1 MVMGSHLPR
10 SAPWVKSPAL
20 SQPPNWVNLLAMIDT
35 LQPHQPH
42 QLAMRTACS
51 SCRLRD
57 ICMPVGLNAAEMS
70 KIDQMVSTRV
80 KIKAGENLFRSGGRF
95 KSLYAVRT
103 GFFKS
108 TMGTPDGREQV
119 SGFYMS
125 GEILGLDGMAN
136 GHHVS
141 NSRALEDS
149 EVCVLHVNLIND
161 LAHDV
166 PALQQHVQK
175 VMSKEIVNDHD
186 HLFMLGSMRAD
197 ARLASFLLN
206 LLSRLHTRGQA
217 QHELL
222 LRMTREDIGS
232 YLGLTLETVS
242 RSFSKLAKMGVLAVE
257 QKRVRVLD
265 PVALHQIAEHEE
277 APICQQPVLPS
288 HMQAPARRKSASLQ
302 PV

>member
-1 MVMGSHLPR
+1 MTDTQHSGHSHG
-10 SAPWVKSPAL
+10 PAL
-20 SQPPNWVNLLAMIDT
+20 
-35 LQPHQPH
+35 
-42 QLAMRTACS
+42 RTACS

-57 ICMPVGLNAAEMS
+57 ICMPVGLNAAEMA

-108 TMGTPDGREQV
+108 TIGTPDGREQV

-125 GEILGLDGMAN
+125 GEILGLDGMAS
-136 GHHVS
+136 GQHVS
-141 NSRALEDS
+141 NTRALEDS
-149 EVCVLHVNLIND
+149 DVCVLHVNLIND
-161 LAHDV
+161 LAHHV

-232 YLGLTLETVS
+232 YLGVTLETVS
-242 RSFSKLAKMGVLAVE
+242 RSFSKLVKLGVLAVE
-257 QKRVRVLD
+257 QKRVRVLN
-265 PVALHQIAEHEE
+265 PAALHQIAEHED
-277 APICQQPVLPS
+277 ASICQQPVLPS
-288 HMQAPARRKSASLQ
+288 HLPAVAKRAGATSVPQVASLN
-302 PV
+302 PA